1 LRHKDLIIRLAGGAT
16 YLKLRAYAVYRLSL
30 GLPKFR
36 YSDAV
41 IVGSEWSRQR
51 LIDRHGLSPKAVHAI
66 PYPIDLQ
73 RFTPSSES
81 RDPKG
86 RLRLLWLGRFVPRKR
101 LDLLLDGLAMA
112 ICNGCDAE
120 LWVVGKSGF
129 VPNVE
134 RLLDEFQHQDRL
146 RHWESMPREK
156 VPALLADVDVL
167 VQPSE
172 DENFGS
178 SVAEALACGVPSI
191 IGMTNGTGDY
201 ICDRSIRLADYQV
214 ETMARA
220 ISDMAR
226 RKRQGDLQDHRP
238 SRLIAERCFAPA
250 SVCQSLESVLVKVAA

>member
-1 LRHKDLIIRLAGGAT
+1 
-16 YLKLRAYAVYRLSL
+16 
-30 GLPKFR
+30 
-36 YSDAV
+36 
-41 IVGSEWSRQR
+41 
-51 LIDRHGLSPKAVHAI
+51 
-66 PYPIDLQ
+66 
-73 RFTPSSES
+73 
-81 RDPKG
+81 
-86 RLRLLWLGRFVPRKR
+86 
-101 LDLLLDGLAMA
+101 
-112 ICNGCDAE
+112 